1 MSAFLNDIRYS
12 LRMSAKYPGTTAVA
26 VISLALA
33 IGPNTTLFSVVDH
46 LFLRPPPIQGLSEVY
61 QLSTPTAKGIS
72 EAASYPDFLDY
83 QAAVGGSVPLTAL
96 LCGHGVLLTVNGAT
110 QAVPVCQ
117 VSENFFSTFG
127 VRPAAG
133 RALAESDKQ
142 YSEAPPVMISYRL
155 WQRTFEG
162 DAALPGKSVML
173 NGSAFRVVGVLPR
186 DFRPPGT
193 QVLPPDVWMPFSVAK
208 ASFRTDLL
216 AGREVRELD
225 IWTRL
230 RNREDKP
237 RVEAALNAVAVR
249 LAHDFPRT
257 NHAIR
262 ARLRSEFDTELG
274 AREAS
279 LIVLSLVGL
288 VLLIACAN
296 IAGVLLAQGE
306 ARRRE
311 FAVRLAM
318 GARAG
323 RIVRQL
329 LTESLLLGVAAAA
342 LGALMAAWLVDALPS
357 LLPPLPLTM
366 DFDFRIDA
374 RVLAYTLLVS
384 FAAAIACGLFP
395 ALRVARRDLVESLKG
410 DAPRGRFHWWFRG
423 ALLVG
428 QIAVAQ
434 FLLAGAALLTHSYLE
449 QMQIH
454 PGFDTA
460 RNLAIADVVSLGDG
474 GTDFGA
480 LRDKLRTLPGVR
492 QATFAMRLPLGASG
506 GGAARMV
513 FVPGVTPEPVSVGYA
528 DVGPGYFSLMG
539 TRLLRGREFFDHES
553 GRPAVINESMARRF
567 WGGGDAAMGRFLRV
581 DNQDYQVT
589 GVVEDGKYSD
599 ILEGPRPYFFVPA
612 RTKRG
617 EGVLAVET
625 AGDPAGVLPAMR
637 QALLEADPNV
647 NVISLTTMLQH
658 LRIAYFT
665 AQISALMMG
674 SIALLGVF
682 LAGVGLYGVISYSV
696 NRRAHEIG
704 LRMSLG
710 ARPRDVLILVLR
722 QAAWL
727 VAAGSTLGLA
737 AAFLGA
743 RVASGLLYQVSPADP
758 AAIVASLL
766 TITALTFA
774 AAHFPARRAVR
785 LDPMTVLRRE

>member
-1 MSAFLNDIRYS
+1 MTFSA
-12 LRMSAKYPGTTAVA
+12 A
-26 VISLALA
+26 
-33 IGPNTTLFSVVDH
+33 
-46 LFLRPPPIQGLSEVY
+46 
-61 QLSTPTAKGIS
+61 
-72 EAASYPDFLDY
+72 EAS
-83 QAAVGGSVPLTAL
+83 
-96 LCGHGVLLTVNGAT
+96 
-110 QAVPVCQ
+110 
-117 VSENFFSTFG
+117 
-127 VRPAAG
+127 G
-133 RALAESDKQ
+133 RS
-142 YSEAPPVMISYRL
+142 
-155 WQRTFEG
+155 
-162 DAALPGKSVML
+162 
-173 NGSAFRVVGVLPR
+173 
-186 DFRPPGT
+186 
-193 QVLPPDVWMPFSVAK
+193 
-208 ASFRTDLL
+208 DLL
-216 AGREVRELD
+216 AGRDIRELN

-230 RNREDKP
+230 RSPAEKP
-237 RVEAALNAVAVR
+237 RVEAALSAVAVR
-249 LAHDFPRT
+249 LARDFPRT

-274 AREAS
+274 AREVS
-279 LIVLSLVGL
+279 LMVLSLVGL

-311 FAVRLAM
+311 FAVRLAL
-318 GARAG
+318 GASAG

-357 LLPPLPLTM
+357 LLPPLPMTM
-366 DFDFRIDA
+366 DFDFLIDA

-423 ALLVG
+423 GLLVG

-434 FLLAGAALLTHSYLE
+434 FLLVGAALLTHSYVE
-449 QMQIH
+449 QMQIY

-460 RNLAIADVVSLGDG
+460 RKLAIADVVSLSDSGA
-474 GTDFGA
+474 DFSA
-480 LRDKLRTLPGVR
+480 LRDKLRSVPGVR
-492 QATFAMRLPLGASG
+492 RATFAMRLPLGASG

-513 FVPGVTPEPVSVGYA
+513 FVPGVTQEPVSVGYS

-567 WGGGDAAMGRFLRV
+567 WGGGDASMGRFLRV
-581 DNQDYQVT
+581 EKQEYQVT
-589 GVVEDGKYSD
+589 GVVEDGKYGD

-625 AGDPAGVLPAMR
+625 AGDPAGLLPAMR
-637 QALLEADPNV
+637 QALLEVGPDI
-647 NVISLTTMLQH
+647 NVISLTTMRQH
-658 LRIAYFT
+658 LRIAYFM
-665 AQISALMMG
+665 AQLGALMVG

-682 LAGVGLYGVISYSV
+682 LAGVGLHGVISYSV

-710 ARPRDVLILVLR
+710 ARPRDVLMLVLK

-727 VAAGSTLGLA
+727 VAAGATIGLA
-737 AAFLGA
+737 VAFLGA
-743 RVASGLLYQVSPADP
+743 KVASKLLYQVSPADP
-758 AAIVASLL
+758 TAILASLL
-766 TITALTFA
+766 AIAALTFA

-785 LDPMTVLRRE
+785 LDPMTVLRKE